1 MLGRS
6 TKAQDGCKPTNR
18 DRILSVIGHPRNPGA
33 VLVEEE
39 GGVKLEDHFFIPIIS
54 KIHYLLKSMVF
65 AHVNHIFERLAIL
78 LVLLKKGPIH
88 PLHGNHRSLLGL
100 IY

>member
-18 DRILSVIGHPRNPGA
+18 DRILSAVSHPSDSGA

-39 GGVKLEDHFFIPIIS
+39 CRIELQDHFFIPITP
-54 KIHYLLKSMVF
+54 KCHYLLEPMVLKQLNDISESWTVF
-65 AHVNHIFERLAIL
+65 
-78 LVLLKKGPIH
+78 LVLL
-88 PLHGNHRSLLGL
+88 
-100 IY
+100 